1 MNRVRIGLI
10 GLGNIGSGV
19 YEILRG
25 KQGILTKR
33 AGVKLEVAYVC
44 DQRTANKSKLGVPN
58 RIFTRDAKAVLNDPS
73 VDIVVEL
80 IGGIKA
86 ARTLILEAFRKKKQ
100 VVTANK
106 ALLAECGPEI
116 FRAAAKAGREIYFE
130 ASVGGGIPIIKSLR
144 ESFVANQIL
153 SIHSIINGT
162 CNYILTRMS
171 KDGLSF
177 EEALKQAQAK
187 GYAEA
192 DPTLDI
198 SGADAAHKITI
209 LAMLAFGGLVPFS
222 AVSTE
227 GITGITSDD
236 ISFAKEF
243 GYAIKLLAIAK
254 RTAGGIEARV
264 QPTLLPKSHILAN
277 VEDSFNAIL
286 LHGDEVGDSLLYGRG
301 AGRHP
306 TASAVTSDLVDIAR
320 LIVSGQHSAPLPV
333 NRVLKVKNLSAIESR
348 YYLRVTVLDQPGVL
362 ARISS
367 VLARQRIS
375 ISDMIQKERKAG
387 KVVPLIFITH
397 HAHEDRIRR
406 ALRQLNQLSVVKAKA
421 QILRIED

>member
-1 MNRVRIGLI
+1 MKRVRIGLI

-25 KQGILTKR
+25 KQGILASR
-33 AGVKLEVAYVC
+33 AGVKLELAYVC
-44 DQRTANKSKLGVPN
+44 DQRTANKSKLGVSN
-58 RIFTRDAKAVLNDPS
+58 RIFTRNANIVLNDPS

-86 ARTLILEAFRKKKQ
+86 ARALILEAFRKKKH

-162 CNYILTRMS
+162 CNYILARMS

-187 GYAEA
+187 GYAET

-222 AVSTE
+222 AVSVE

-254 RTAGGIEARV
+254 KTAGGIEARV
-264 QPTLLPKSHILAN
+264 QPTLLAKSHILAN

-286 LHGDEVGDSLLYGRG
+286 LNGDEVGDSLLYGRG

-320 LIVSGQHSAPLPV
+320 LIVSGQRSAPLPV
-333 NRVLKVKNLSAIESR
+333 NRFLKVKNLSAIESR

-367 VLARQRIS
+367 VLASQRIS

-406 ALRQLNQLSVVKAKA
+406 ALKQLNQLSVVKAKA